1 MSTNQSIK
9 NPNVS
14 TLGAV
19 NIKRIEKLIRDAI
32 DTYNLDLSRLTV
44 FTEAAS
50 GNYVVTPLIAA
61 LAGSDRVFAITQDSR
76 YGKAVDV
83 RKFTLELAQKWGVRD
98 RIEVVSDKM
107 PSILSQV
114 DIVTNLGFVRPI
126 DKNMIAHL
134 KPTAVLPLMWET
146 WEFREA
152 DLDLAECRRKGIM
165 VLGTNERE
173 EGIALFTYVGYLAVK
188 LAFELEIEIYRSK
201 VVVVGSGL
209 FGENCVKAFDKLEAH
224 IKYIDLSAGASL
236 ETESAKST
244 LRDVDLIVLVEHR
257 NSVCLVGGEGQMT
270 VDELLE
276 LSPHVSIVHIAGNI
290 NQQEID
296 NAAIPCLPQKSAA
309 PGYMSV
315 TTDYLGP
322 KPVVALHTAGLKV
335 GEAMARTRLGGLNPI
350 EAEEKVLH
358 DLPFAMGFGSS
369 HEYTQTS

>member
-1 MSTNQSIK
+1 M
-9 NPNVS
+9 
-14 TLGAV
+14 
-19 NIKRIEKLIRDAI
+19 NIKRIEKLIGAAI
-32 DTYNLDLSRLTV
+32 DTYNLNLSGLTV

-61 LAGSDRVFAITQDSR
+61 LAGSDHVFAITRDSR

-83 RKFTLELAQKWGVRD
+83 RNFTLELAQRWGVGD
-98 RIEVVSDKM
+98 RVEVVSDKL

-152 DLDLAECRRKGIM
+152 DLDLAECRRVGIM

-173 EGIALFTYVGYLAVK
+173 ARLDLFTYVGYLAVK

-201 VVVVGSGL
+201 VVVVGSGP
-209 FGENCVKAFDKLEAH
+209 FGESSVKVFDKLEADVR
-224 IKYIDLSAGASL
+224 YIDLSTGGSL
-236 ETESAKST
+236 ETKSAKST
-244 LRDVDLIVLVEHR
+244 LHDADLAVLVEHH
-257 NSVCLVGGEGQMT
+257 SPACLIGSEGQIN
-270 VDELLE
+270 VDELLA

-290 NQQEID
+290 NREEID
-296 NAAIPCLPQKSAA
+296 GAAIPCLPQKSAA

-315 TTDYLGP
+315 ATDDLGP
-322 KPVVALHTAGLKV
+322 KPVITLHTAGLKV
-335 GEAMARTRLGGLNPI
+335 GEAMARARLAGFDPI
-350 EAEEKVLH
+350 EAEKKVLH
-358 DLPFAMGFGSS
+358 NLPLAMGFDR
-369 HEYTQTS
+369 

>member
-1 MSTNQSIK
+1 M
-9 NPNVS
+9 
-14 TLGAV
+14 
-19 NIKRIEKLIRDAI
+19 NIKRIEKLIGDAI
-32 DTYNLDLSRLTV
+32 DTYNLDLSGLTV

-61 LAGSDRVFAITQDSR
+61 LAGSDRTFAITRDSR
-76 YGKAVDV
+76 YGKAIDV
-83 RKFTLELAQKWGVRD
+83 RNFTLELAQRWGVGD
-98 RIEVVSDKM
+98 RIEVVSDKS

-152 DLDLAECRRKGIM
+152 DLDLAECRRVGIM

-173 EGIALFTYVGYLAVK
+173 AELDLFTYVGYLAVK

-201 VVVVGSGL
+201 VVVVGSGS
-209 FGENCVKAFDKLEAH
+209 FGESCIKAFNKLDANIE
-224 IKYIDLSAGASL
+224 YIDLSAGASL

-244 LRDVDLIVLVEHR
+244 LRDTDLIVLVEHH
-257 NSVCLVGGEGQMT
+257 SPACLIGSAGQIT
-270 VDELLE
+270 VDELLA
-276 LSPHVSIVHIAGNI
+276 LSPHVSIVHITGNI
-290 NQQEID
+290 NREEID
-296 NAAIPCLPQKSAA
+296 NAAIPCLPQKSAV

-322 KPVVALHTAGLKV
+322 KPVITLHTAGLKV
-335 GEAMARTRLGGLNPI
+335 GEAMARARLAGLNPI
-350 EAEEKVLH
+350 EAEKKILR
-358 DLPFAMGFGSS
+358 DLPLAMGFDR
-369 HEYTQTS
+369 